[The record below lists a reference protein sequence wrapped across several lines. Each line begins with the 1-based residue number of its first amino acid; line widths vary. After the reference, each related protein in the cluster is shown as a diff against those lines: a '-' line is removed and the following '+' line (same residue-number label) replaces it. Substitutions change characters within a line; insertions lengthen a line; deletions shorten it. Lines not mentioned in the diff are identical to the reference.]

1 MAMTKVSNIN
11 LETTASYQPLSNL
24 NVRFWNQDVNTAEL
38 RFLITRNNFP
48 LSLSKENVKIIIAL
62 EQGENFIS
70 SEDFIVSSEVD
81 GVASFLIPKD
91 FMAAAD
97 GEVTGQVFVGT
108 IDGNRT
114 LVQRKFSF
122 EVSRDLLSK
131 IPTEEKIKYIKTF
144 DDLKLEIGSRLG
156 SIEETL
162 STLENFISEIEYTT
176 QKGVDELTSLFNSQT
191 LTFNNN
197 YDEKYNTINTI
208 KTDIESYVTTAK
220 ADMVAKKKEFD
231 EAVLASG
238 LVTEVDAKNWQKYK
252 LTNDDGTRVY
262 LSKGSFTDVNQLPPG
277 FYETVTAD
285 DASSQGFPPGIN
297 DSSFVEIDVTKGG
310 STRTQIKVVMNYNM
324 KTFCKT
330 IHTNGADNYGWKE
343 VPYVNAADP
352 FETITG
358 SKNKAN
364 AAENN
369 AKLYTDERVNEQ
381 HAVLFSGSTNG
392 VNKTVNLTGS
402 MDDYEYIIVSGDVIG
417 NDFSQIVVPSI
428 SGSVVNMQNMN
439 LRDSDGMLLGVYEV
453 RLETTSTTIK
463 ITNDVAYDN
472 ITDSGSGQGRN
483 AWTITRV
490 EGVMKK

>member
-38 RFLITRNNFP
+38 RFLITRDSFP

-91 FMAAAD
+91 FMAAAE
-97 GEVTGQVFVGT
+97 GEVTGQIFVGT
-108 IDGNRT
+108 IDGNKT

-122 EVSRDLLSK
+122 EISQDLLSK
-131 IPTEEKIKYIKTF
+131 IPTEEKIRYIKTF
-144 DDLKLEIGSRLG
+144 DDLKVEIGSRLG

-176 QKGVDELTSLFNSQT
+176 QKGVEELTNLFNSQT
-191 LTFNNN
+191 LAFNNN

-231 EAVLASG
+231 EAVLSSG
-238 LVTEVDAKNWQKYK
+238 LVTKAETANWQKHR
-252 LTNDDGTRVY
+252 LTDNNGDISFKTEFDFNDINASG
-262 LSKGSFTDVNQLPPG
+262 LKSG
-277 FYETVTAD
+277 FYIINN
-285 DASSQGFPPGIN
+285 GIN
-297 DSSFVEIDVTKGG
+297 APVGIP
-310 STRTQIKVVMNYNM
+310 
-324 KTFCKT
+324 
-330 IHTNGADNYGWKE
+330 NYGYLRLLTAGPNYAE
-343 VPYVNAADP
+343 ATYRPYNTDKVYVAYKWSSATEWTP
-352 FETITG
+352 FTTPTQNMETLTG
-358 SKNKAN
+358 SQNKAN
-364 AAENN
+364 IAENN
-369 AKLYTDERVNEQ
+369 AKVYADDKVNEQ
-381 HAVLFSGSTNG
+381 HNVLFSGSVNG
-392 VNKTVNLTGS
+392 VGSTVNLTGS
-402 MDDYEYIIVSGDVIG
+402 IDDYEFVIVSGDVDGDDYSNI
-417 NDFSQIVVPSI
+417 IVPSI
-428 SGSVVNMQNMN
+428 TGSIVNMKEMRM
-439 LRDSDGMLLGVYEV
+439 RDSDGMLLGTYEV
-453 RLETTSTTIK
+453 RLVTTSTTIE
-463 ITNDVAYDN
+463 ITNDVSYIAA
-472 ITDSGSGQGRN
+472 TDTGSGPERN